1 MFFKNK
7 PWVFE
12 QGLRWEGET
21 REDEDEDE
29 DDEEDEQEEAS
40 EMKSR
45 ERIAGKD
52 LNL

>member
-1 MFFKNK
+1 MFLKNK

-12 QGLRWEGET
+12 QGLIWEGET
-21 REDEDEDE
+21 REDEDE

-45 ERIAGKD
+45 ERMAGKD